1 MIQERGDLGLLF
13 LFCYNT
19 CVNNFG
25 GIGVEALLKKLTVLF
40 GILVGF
46 ATAFLGLVY
55 LAHFKKITVTPPLFS
70 IWTWGVILL
79 VLTVFFGVALPIL
92 MRTLFHSKAVKNKK
106 VEFSH
111 YERLQINLIVVSMI
125 GAYTACL
132 AYLFLVPKFHLY
144 ASIIA
149 GLYGIYAAIP
159 ARRKISADLSYY
171 SLKDAK

>member
-1 MIQERGDLGLLF
+1 MGSSF
-13 LFCYNT
+13 FFCYNT

-25 GIGVEALLKKLTVLF
+25 GIGVEALLKKLTVQF

-55 LAHFKKITVTPPLFS
+55 LAHYQRITVTPPLFS